1 MEKKPY
7 ENLEIE
13 VARFD
18 AADVITTSPDTV
30 VNCPNDG
37 PK

>member
-7 ENLEIE
+7 EDLEIE

-18 AADVITTSPDTV
+18 AADVITTSIEVD
-30 VNCPNDG
+30 CPNDG